1 MKIEHVALY
10 VSDSNN
16 KLSEIESKLDEADLQ
31 AKDDLTRFTH
41 EEVFSVI
48 RKQISSKKVY
58 LSHET

>member
-31 AKDDLTRFTH
+31 AKNDFTRFTH

-58 LSHET
+58 LSHES